1 MRKSSVICIGGE
13 VVLIIKLLLTLAVG
27 TLGGLIFSKF
37 KVPAGM
43 LVGAIF
49 AVSLLSVATSH
60 ALMPLSAKT
69 AAQIITGA
77 YIGSTIQKRDL
88 LHLPRIIGPYLVMMT
103 GFFVLNVL
111 SGLLIHLVSPLD
123 LLTALLCA
131 MPGGVSDTPLI
142 ALDMG
147 ADAAK
152 VAVLQFV
159 RMVFGIGALPLLI
172 VVVDRV
178 IYKRPQTA
186 AASPQTAAPQADLSQ
201 VDHPPQTSSPPAPAP
216 RRQSAGKPPNAA
228 AALTVTLLVAT
239 VGGLL
244 GRWSGVPAGA
254 MAFSMLFT
262 VGFKMLYT
270 ETYLPLW
277 CRRVAQVLSGCCIG
291 SQMTY
296 NDVLEIRY
304 LLLPAFIL
312 VVGYFA
318 YCVVMGYLL
327 HRCFKTP
334 GVEAMLSVAP
344 AGATEMALISAD
356 MGVNSP
362 DLIVLQLCRLFGVM
376 TVFPQLINLLITL
389 IT

>member
-1 MRKSSVICIGGE
+1 M
-13 VVLIIKLLLTLAVG
+13 IIKLLLTLAVG
-27 TLGGLIFSKF
+27 TLGGYIFFKI

-49 AVSLLSVATSH
+49 AVSALSVATPY
-60 ALMPLSAKT
+60 ALMPPSVKT
-69 AAQIITGA
+69 VAQIITGA
-77 YIGSTIQKRDL
+77 YVGSTIQKRDL
-88 LHLPRIIGPYLVMMT
+88 LHLPRIIGPYLMMMT

-123 LLTALLCA
+123 LLTSLLCA
-131 MPGGVSDTPLI
+131 LPGGVSDTPLI
-142 ALDMG
+142 AMDMG
-147 ADAAK
+147 ADAPK

-178 IYKRPQTA
+178 IYKRSQTA
-186 AASPQTAAPQADLSQ
+186 AASPQTALAQTDLPQ
-201 VDHPPQTSSPPAPAP
+201 APAP
-216 RRQSAGKPPNAA
+216 QRQSVGKPPHAA
-228 AALTVTLLVAT
+228 AALAFTLFVAT
-239 VGGLL
+239 AGGLL
-244 GRWSGVPAGA
+244 GRWLGIPAGA
-254 MAFSMLFT
+254 LAFSMLFT
-262 VGFKMLYT
+262 VGFKMLCA
-270 ETYLPLW
+270 EIYLPLW

-296 NDVLEIRY
+296 SDVIEIRY

-318 YCVVMGYLL
+318 HCVVMGYLL
-327 HRCFKTP
+327 HRCFKIP
-334 GVEAMLSVAP
+334 GVEAMLSVSP

-356 MGVNSP
+356 LGVNSP
-362 DLIVLQLCRLFGVM
+362 DLIVLQICRLLGVM
-376 TVFPQLINLLITL
+376 TVFPQLINLLIAF